1 MGTPTALTEH
11 PCLGFPAASGLH
23 SPRPAPASK
32 VIQTRYRIVK
42 ETPASPLSTAPGP
55 LALPS
60 WRARRLS
67 LSR

>member
-1 MGTPTALTEH
+1 MWVFSSASSLHTLRTPPT
-11 PCLGFPAASGLH
+11 
-23 SPRPAPASK
+23 SK
-32 VIQTRYRIVK
+32 VIKTRYRIVK
-42 ETPASPLSTAPGP
+42 KTPVSPLNAPQFP